1 MEKVITCPVCLDTD
15 YCFEDVQEQH
25 SSYLCFNCGYMSD
38 SRYTV
43 GSLELADSLKKSPQ
57 LIINNQFQ
65 DSDRGIV
72 WFPAVINMGP
82 RGIIFPEGNEGDYV
96 WKYASVIEIPK
107 EEQANYNNYSQRLDV
122 DNAQVFNKHD
132 FIGACK
138 AMGITE
144 RIDNG

>member
-1 MEKVITCPVCLDTD
+1 MEKVITCPVWIDTD
-15 YCFEDVQEQH
+15 HCFEDVQEQH

-144 RIDNG
+144 RIK

>member
-1 MEKVITCPVCLDTD
+1 MPVLGDKEVIKYNPEPHRLYGTMECMYHDD
-15 YCFEDVQEQH
+15 E
-25 SSYLCFNCGYMSD
+25 G
-38 SRYTV
+38 
-43 GSLELADSLKKSPQ
+43 
-57 LIINNQFQ
+57 IINNQFQ

-144 RIDNG
+144 RIK

>member
-1 MEKVITCPVCLDTD
+1 MERVITCPHCLDTD
-15 YCFEDVQEQH
+15 HCFEDIQENF
-25 SSYLCFNCGYMSD
+25 SSFLCFKCGYMSD

-65 DSDRGIV
+65 DTDRGIV

-144 RIDNG
+144 RIK